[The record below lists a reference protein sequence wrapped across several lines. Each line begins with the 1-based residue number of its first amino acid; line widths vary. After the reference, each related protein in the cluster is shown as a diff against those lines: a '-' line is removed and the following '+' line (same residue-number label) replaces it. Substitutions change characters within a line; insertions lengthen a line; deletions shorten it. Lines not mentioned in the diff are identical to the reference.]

1 MEKTLTY
8 CQGNHEAAG
17 RDPGRRWHRSPVFP
31 CSSSCAPSI
40 GGCHFYF
47 FDFSFLWPSGV
58 LQCLPLET
66 GLPTQVLNPVQWS
79 PLRQGFNWLH
89 RKHRKAFKAWL
100 CFQKHPSQCFCVYLL
115 KICGYH
121 DLSKKQ
127 LLLTIISILRVSYI
141 HSINFRITFQRN
153 TLPCHYI
160 QELFNMHNS

>member
-47 FDFSFLWPSGV
+47 LDFPFLWPSGV
-58 LQCLPLET
+58 LQCLPLE
-66 GLPTQVLNPVQWS
+66 S
-79 PLRQGFNWLH
+79 PLKFWTQCNVLHFAKASIDCIGNTGRLSKLGFVFRNTQASVFVC
-89 RKHRKAFKAWL
+89 KN
-100 CFQKHPSQCFCVYLL
+100 LL

-127 LLLTIISILRVSYI
+127 LLLTIISILRVIYI
-141 HSINFRITFQRN
+141 HSINCRLTFQRN

>member
-47 FDFSFLWPSGV
+47 LDFPFLWPSGV
-58 LQCLPLET
+58 LQCLPLESGLHSSFEPSEMFSTSPRLDCIGNT
-66 GLPTQVLNPVQWS
+66 GRLSKLGFVFRNTQASVFVCKN
-79 PLRQGFNWLH
+79 
-89 RKHRKAFKAWL
+89 
-100 CFQKHPSQCFCVYLL
+100 LL

-127 LLLTIISILRVSYI
+127 LLFITIISILHVSYI
-141 HSINFRITFQRN
+141 HSINFRLTFQRN